1 MARFWCQKLKNTNIS
16 LDFSGILCNDRYP
29 KESKTNIFIPQ
40 VLRATLIMPKEPL
53 SRLFRV
59 QVGMFHI
66 SCFIASFFLMV
77 LPFHLG
83 SHRYFVLVS
92 LYLKLLFK

>member
-1 MARFWCQKLKNTNIS
+1 MTGIQKT
-16 LDFSGILCNDRYP
+16 
-29 KESKTNIFIPQ
+29 IFIPQ

-53 SRLFRV
+53 SGLFRV

-77 LPFHLG
+77 LPFHLV
-83 SHRYFVLVS
+83 SHCISNSCLSNDTNEQFSFLW
-92 LYLKLLFK
+92 